1 MKRSMQI
8 LYAPYPDDL
17 VSEVLR
23 VFFRSV
29 QTMGENQESVVI
41 GLSGGTSLLLF
52 YEAMRDNFPSL
63 ETRLRSKIRFV
74 FLDERLVPLD
84 HPDSN
89 YRLLSETLFAP
100 LLENN
105 LLEREQILTV
115 RTDMTDSAVEYSS
128 RVPRIDIGLFGAGPD
143 GHIASLFPNH
153 PGLQD
158 ESEGYILVHNSPK
171 PPSDRIS
178 VSVPYVQRIPSVFLF
193 FIGEGK
199 RGAYNQFLDPSIKEE
214 QCPARYLL
222 ACENLVVV
230 TDLEE

>member
-1 MKRSMQI
+1 MQI
-8 LYAPYPDDL
+8 LYSPYPDDL
-17 VSEVLR
+17 VSEAIQ
-23 VFFRSV
+23 VFFRTV

-41 GLSGGTSLLLF
+41 GLSGGTSLLSF

-63 ETRLRSKIRFV
+63 ETRLRQKIRFA

-84 HPDSN
+84 HSDSN
-89 YRLLSETLFAP
+89 YRLLSEILFAP
-100 LLENN
+100 LLENH
-105 LLEREQILTV
+105 LLEREQILAIH
-115 RTDMTDSAVEYSS
+115 TDVTDPEVEYSS

-158 ESEGYILVHNSPK
+158 RSEGYILVHASPK
-171 PPSDRIS
+171 PPSDRVSAS
-178 VSVPYVQRIPSVFLF
+178 VSLVQKISSAFLF

-199 RGAYNQFLDPSIKEE
+199 RDAYNRFLDASIPKE
-214 QCPARYLL
+214 QCPVKYLL
-222 ACENLVVV
+222 ASENLVVV